1 MQAIARLFTRVAER
15 YLPDAFIFLFFITI
29 LVFVLGMFQGSGPVE
44 IVGYW
49 GDGFFDLLEFAMQVT
64 LFVVL
69 GFALANTPPVSRA
82 LKALAQLPRN
92 EVQVIVVTVL
102 VMMVCSWISYGFGLV
117 AGAIVA
123 REMGIVHRGRVH
135 YPLIVAASYS
145 GFIVWHAGYSGSVP
159 LLIAT
164 EGHFLADEIGVIPV
178 TQTIFS
184 STTLIILA
192 ALVIVV
198 PLALVLM
205 RPRSP
210 EERVDI
216 PEDVVAEAEGQNENV
231 QDRQDPEG
239 TDESPE
245 NGSDAA
251 ARPPISV
258 RLERV
263 RFVPFILGLLGLS
276 YIAVY
281 IAGGGTLELN
291 IAIFSFLVLGLLLV
305 PNTRHYL
312 DSLSSG
318 ARTAY
323 GIILQYPFY
332 AGILG
337 IMSGTGLIT
346 TIADLFTSL
355 SSAATL
361 PFWAFISGGIVNLFV
376 PSGGGQWAVQGPV
389 LMEAAQE
396 LGAEPAKTAMGL
408 AWGDAWTNLVQPF
421 WTLPL
426 LAIAGLSIRDI
437 MGYTALVLIVSGV
450 VIGGGLLIL

>member
-44 IVGYW
+44 VVGYW
-49 GDGFFDLLEFAMQVT
+49 GDGFFDLLEFTMQVT

-69 GFALANTPPVSRA
+69 GFALASTPPVSRA
-82 LKALAQLPRN
+82 LKALARLPRN

-123 REMGIVHRGRVH
+123 REMGVVHRGRVH
-135 YPLIVAASYS
+135 YPLVVAASYS
-145 GFIVWHAGYSGSVP
+145 GFVVWHAGYSGSVP

-164 EGHFLADEIGVIPV
+164 EGHFLADQIGVIPV

-192 ALVIVV
+192 ALVVVV

-205 RPRSP
+205 RPRTP

-216 PEDVVAEAEGQNENV
+216 PEDVVAEAEGQDE
-231 QDRQDPEG
+231 R
-239 TDESPE
+239 DESDQGAQSP
-245 NGSDAA
+245 DAA
-251 ARPPISV
+251 GRPPISV

-263 RFVPFILGLLGLS
+263 RFVPLILGLLGLA

-281 IAGGGTLELN
+281 IFDGGTLELN

-323 GIILQYPFY
+323 GILLQYPFY

-346 TIADLFTSL
+346 TIADFFTSF
-355 SSAATL
+355 SSAGTL

-389 LMEAAQE
+389 MMEAAQG
-396 LGAEPAKTAMGL
+396 LGADTAKTAMGL

-426 LAIAGLSIRDI
+426 LAIAGLTIRDI

>member
-1 MQAIARLFTRVAER
+1 MQAVARVFTRVAER

-29 LVFVLGMFQGSGPVE
+29 IVFALGRLQGAGPVE
-44 IVGYW
+44 VVGYW
-49 GDGFFDLLEFAMQVT
+49 GEGFFDLLEFTMQVT

-82 LKALAQLPRN
+82 LKAFARLPRN
-92 EVQVIVVTVL
+92 EVQVIVATVL
-102 VMMVCSWISYGFGLV
+102 IMMVCSWISYGFGLA

-123 REMGIVHRGRVH
+123 RGMGIVHRGRVH
-135 YPLIVAASYS
+135 YPLVVAASYS
-145 GFIVWHAGYSGSVP
+145 GFVVWHAGYSGSVP
-159 LLIAT
+159 LLVAT
-164 EGHFLADEIGVIPV
+164 EDHFLVDEIGVIPV

-184 STTLIILA
+184 PTTLIILA

-198 PLALVLM
+198 PIALVLM
-205 RPRSP
+205 RPRDP

-216 PEDVVAEAEGQNENV
+216 PEDVVTEAEGEQRA
-231 QDRQDPEG
+231 QD
-239 TDESPE
+239 
-245 NGSDAA
+245 NGSSPQSAGIA
-251 ARPPISV
+251 GQPPISI
-258 RLERV
+258 RLEQL
-263 RFVPFILGLLGLS
+263 RFVPLILGALGLA
-276 YIAVY
+276 YIIVFVVD
-281 IAGGGTLELN
+281 GGTLDTN

-305 PNTRHYL
+305 PSTRYYL

-346 TIADLFTSL
+346 TIADFFAGF
-355 SSAATL
+355 SSAGTL
-361 PFWAFISGGIVNLFV
+361 PFWAFISGGIVNFFV
-376 PSGGGQWAVQGPV
+376 PSGGGQGAVQGPV
-389 LMEAAQE
+389 MMEAASG
-396 LGAEPAKTAMGL
+396 LGADSAKTAMGL

-426 LAIAGLSIRDI
+426 LAIAGLTIRDI
-437 MGYTALVLIVSGV
+437 MG
-450 VIGGGLLIL
+450 